1 MNSTFPITLFY
12 NVNDK
17 LHFKTF
23 DVKQNTSIECFI
35 KDFKISS
42 ITNARTYEIGI
53 YGKIKNR
60 DYLIQPNDRLELYS
74 KITADPK
81 VRRKK
86 LAKR

>member
-1 MNSTFPITLFY
+1 MSSTFPITLFY

-17 LHFKTF
+17 LHFKIF

-60 DYLIQPNDRLELYS
+60 VDDTCLSPSADDIS
-74 KITADPK
+74 K
-81 VRRKK
+81 
-86 LAKR
+86 